1 MNKRMTRE
9 LQNLPGT
16 IDGNQYILKPNVV
29 FQLSNKYPFSPPI
42 LNIYSKDHISCLA
55 KLYSQYKPFIKQYN
69 VPMECI
75 CCFSVTCSWSPCNT
89 CKDVYDEYVS
99 YCILLKQIIST
110 HYFFKR
116 VPFDECVNTNIASY
130 LW

>member
-1 MNKRMTRE
+1 MNKRMIRE
-9 LQNLPGT
+9 LKNLPGT
-16 IDGNQYILKPNVV
+16 LDGNQYIITPTIS

-55 KLYSQYKPFIKQYN
+55 KLYSQYKPFIEQYKIPI
-69 VPMECI
+69 VCI
-75 CCFSVTCSWSPCNT
+75 CCFSITCSWSPCNT
-89 CKDVYDEYVS
+89 CKDVYDEYIS
-99 YCILLKQIIST
+99 YCKLLKQIIST

-116 VPFDECVNTNIASY
+116 VPFDDCVNNQIASF